1 MELHQLRYVRAIA
14 EAGSFTRAAQRL
26 YLAQPS
32 LSVQVRKLERELGVE
47 LFVRLGRRVELTS
60 AGEAFLEH
68 VESALFH
75 LRRAREQAVA
85 VGGLQRGRVAIGA
98 LPSVGAALVPDV
110 MAAYRRA
117 HPDVELRLTEHNVS
131 GEFERLVQTG
141 KLDLAVTRAPWSR
154 PGVTGRILIREP
166 MVAMLPPGHRLAGRE
181 RVDLAQLAG
190 EEFVAMHTGYGLR
203 ALLDATCLRYG
214 FTPNV
219 TVETSELSVLCGMV
233 HSGIGVSVVPRL
245 AARGHAPA
253 IPLDDPGVSRALAV
267 VWRDTAPLS
276 PAARAFLD
284 LLVTAADDLPDPP
297 PSHSRPLSL
306 R

>member
-14 EAGSFTRAAQRL
+14 EAGSFTGAAQAL

-32 LSVQVRKLERELGVE
+32 LSVQVRKLERELGVD

-68 VESALFH
+68 VETALFH

-85 VGGLQRGRVAIGA
+85 VGGLQHGRVAIGA

-110 MAAYRRA
+110 LAAYRRE
-117 HPDVELRLTEHNVS
+117 HPGVELRLSEHNVPA
-131 GEFERLVQTG
+131 EFERLVHDG
-141 KLDLAVTRAPWSR
+141 KLDLAVTRAPWTR
-154 PGVTGRILIREP
+154 PGITGRVLIREP
-166 MVAMLPPGHRLAGRE
+166 MVALLPPGHRMAGRD

-190 EEFVAMHTGYGLR
+190 EEFVGMRSGYGLR
-203 ALLDATCLRYG
+203 TLLHDTCLRYG

-219 TVETSELSVLCGMV
+219 TVETGELSVLRGMV
-233 HSGIGVSVVPRL
+233 RSGIGVSVVPRL
-245 AARGHAPA
+245 AARGHTPA
-253 IPLDDPGVSRALAV
+253 VPLDDPAVSRALAV
-267 VWRDTAPLS
+267 IWRDAVPLS

-284 LLVTAADDLPDPP
+284 LLVTAADALPGERSRD
-297 PSHSRPLSL
+297 RPLSL